1 MPVWRCP
8 HCATPQ
14 PETSRCWVCRRSTTS
29 CGTCRHFRRGV
40 AGGLGLCGLDPRHP
54 ALTGSEMRA
63 CWVAAPQPPDP
74 AGRPLVAV
82 GPGRGDGGYA
92 VGGGE
97 SWRRPRT
104 FVPVEPSE
112 AGAPA
117 AAPAAVE
124 PSAAASARALVDE
137 GQPGVT
143 TDGAVARALAIG
155 PATGAPGSIPGT
167 WWLWGDPEP
176 WPDL

>member
-29 CGTCRHFRRGV
+29 CATCRHFRRGV

-63 CWVAAPQPPDP
+63 CWVAAVQRADPPE
-74 AGRPLVAV
+74 RLLVAV
-82 GPGRGDGGYA
+82 GPDRPGGRDEIPGSASG
-92 VGGGE
+92 
-97 SWRRPRT
+97 RQPRT
-104 FVPVEPSE
+104 FVPVEP
-112 AGAPA
+112 A
-117 AAPAAVE
+117 AAT
-124 PSAAASARALVDE
+124 ARARAGDE
-137 GQPGVT
+137 AQAGVT
-143 TDGAVARALAIG
+143 TDGALAHPSTIS
-155 PATGAPGSIPGT
+155 PATGTPGQIPGT